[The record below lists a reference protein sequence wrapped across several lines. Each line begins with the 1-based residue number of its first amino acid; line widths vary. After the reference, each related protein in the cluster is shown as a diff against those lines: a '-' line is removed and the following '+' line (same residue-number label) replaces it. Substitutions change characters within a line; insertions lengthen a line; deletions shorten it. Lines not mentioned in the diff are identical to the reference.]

1 MLVWLDRS
9 GCNKLRR
16 PEWFDDDAPMAGM
29 PSSMGYLWTP
39 QKYAP
44 MLCYRQDVTWHDVGG
59 DWQVA
64 QYSDFEPEQYERR
77 LDCALWIAVIDVD
90 GARWN
95 VPAILRPDGLPA
107 IGMKNRAKVVDGAL
121 QWERAAPST
130 RLARALECAQEL
142 RPHAEANFDTL
153 ESTEQLLD
161 GMLAILEASYNLGAG
176 TIAALGLMGD
186 VLLYKGCKMSC
197 AVLEEVDG
205 G

>member
-16 PEWFDDDAPMAGM
+16 PEWFDEDATMAGM

-44 MLCYRQDVTWHDVGG
+44 MLTYRQDVTWRNVGD

-64 QYSDFEPEQYERR
+64 QYDDLEPEEYLRD
-77 LDCALWIAVIDVD
+77 LHCSLWIQVIDVD
-90 GARWN
+90 GSVWP

-107 IGMKNRAKVVDGAL
+107 IGMKNRAQVIDGKL
-121 QWERAAPST
+121 EWDRVAPSP
-130 RLARALECAQEL
+130 RLSRALECAQEL

-153 ESTEQLLD
+153 ETTEQLLE
-161 GMLAILEASYNLGAG
+161 GMLAILEAAYNMNGG
-176 TIAALGLMGD
+176 TIATLGLLGD
-186 VLLYKGCKMSC
+186 VLLYKGCKMAC
-197 AVLEEVDG
+197 AVLEEPDA
-205 G
+205 